1 MKLPISK
8 GVYMP
13 GKLKRRKLRV
23 VTAGNHHYI
32 QVISGDANALVTYLR
47 GAGLQ
52 VGPPG
57 PCDDRSDT
65 IALIGRVDVG
75 AVQTLL
81 NQWG

>member
-1 MKLPISK
+1 MILPISK
-8 GVYMP
+8 GVYMA
-13 GKLKRRKLRV
+13 GKRKRKLWV
-23 VTAGNHHYI
+23 MTAGNHHYI
-32 QVISGDANALVTYLR
+32 QVTSGDANALVKYLR

-57 PCDDRSDT
+57 PCDDTSDT
-65 IALIGRVDVG
+65 IALMGKVDVG